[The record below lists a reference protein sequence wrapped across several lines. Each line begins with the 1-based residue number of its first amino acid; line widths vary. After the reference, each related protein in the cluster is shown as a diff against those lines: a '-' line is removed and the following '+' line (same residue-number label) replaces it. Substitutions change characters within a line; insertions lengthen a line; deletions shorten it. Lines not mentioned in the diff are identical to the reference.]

1 MISFE
6 NISKSFNN
14 KIILNKISGLF
25 KTGQISLVIGSSGT
39 GKSLLVKCLL
49 GLILPDEGFSL
60 FDGRDLI
67 YGDKLLQTEIRKKVG
82 MLFQGGA
89 LFDSKNIEENV
100 RFPLDVLTNMGT
112 AEKKDRV
119 HECLS
124 QVGLPDVA
132 HKMPN
137 ELSGGMKKR
146 AGIARAIVNHP
157 KYLFCD
163 EPNSGLDPQ
172 TALKIDELI
181 AEVTYAY
188 NMTTVVVTHD
198 MNTILSLGDFILFL
212 YQGKK
217 LWEGCSKDIL
227 HTNLVELEDFLF
239 VGKIKELLFKRK
251 REIEVNNYTI
261 K

>member
-14 KIILNKISGLF
+14 KIILDHISGHF
-25 KTGQISLVIGSSGT
+25 QAGQMSLIIGASGS
-39 GKSLLVKCLL
+39 GKSLLVKCLV
-49 GLILPDEGFSL
+49 GLLMPDQGQAL
-60 FDGRDLI
+60 FDNRDLI
-67 YGDKLLQTEIRKKVG
+67 YGSKPLQTEIRREIG

-89 LFDSKNIEENV
+89 LFDSQTIEENV
-100 RFPLDVLTNMGT
+100 RFPLDALTDMPL

-119 HECLS
+119 NECLE
-124 QVGLPDVA
+124 QVGLADVQR
-132 HKMPN
+132 KMPN

-146 AGIARAIVNHP
+146 AGIARAIVTHP

-181 AEVTYAY
+181 AEITYTY
-188 NMTTVVVTHD
+188 RTTTVVVTHD

-212 YQGKK
+212 HQAKK
-217 LWEGCSKDIL
+217 TWEGSSKAIL
-227 HTNLVELEDFLF
+227 HTDVISLQNFLF
-239 VGKIKELLFKRK
+239 VGKFK
-251 REIEVNNYTI
+251 TFLCSSM
-261 K
+261 

>member
-1 MISFE
+1 MIAFE
-6 NISKSFNN
+6 NISKSFNH
-14 KIILNKISGLF
+14 KIVLDRVSGLF
-25 KTGQISLVIGSSGT
+25 KTGQISLVIGASGT
-39 GKSLLVKCLL
+39 GKSLLIKCLL

-60 FDGRDLI
+60 FDGRDLV
-67 YGDKLLQTEIRKKVG
+67 YGDKPLQTEIRKEVG
-82 MLFQGGA
+82 MLFQGSA

-100 RFPLDVLTNMGT
+100 RFPLDVLTNMSRE
-112 AEKKDRV
+112 EKKDRV
-119 HECLS
+119 HECLL
-124 QVGLPDVA
+124 QVGLPDVG

-181 AEVTYAY
+181 AEVTYTY
-188 NMTTVVVTHD
+188 KMTTVVVTHD

-212 YQGKK
+212 HQGKK
-217 LWEGCSKDIL
+217 LWEGSSKDIL
-227 HTNLVELEDFLF
+227 YTKLKELEDFLF
-239 VGKIKELLFKRK
+239 VGKIKELLYKDK
-251 REIEVNNYTI
+251 E
-261 K
+261 

>member
-1 MISFE
+1 MIAFD

-14 KIILNKISGLF
+14 KMVLDRVSGLF
-25 KTGQISLVIGSSGT
+25 KTGQISLVIGASGT
-39 GKSLLVKCLL
+39 GKSLLIKCLL
-49 GLILPDEGFSL
+49 GLVIPDEGLSL
-60 FDGRDLI
+60 FDGRDLV
-67 YGDKLLQTEIRKKVG
+67 YGDKPLQTGIRKEMG
-82 MLFQGGA
+82 MLFQGSA
-89 LFDSKNIEENV
+89 LFDSKNVEENV
-100 RFPLDVLTNMGT
+100 RFPLDVLTNMST

-119 HECLS
+119 HACLL

-181 AEVTYAY
+181 AEVTYTY
-188 NMTTVVVTHD
+188 KMTTVVVTHD

-212 YQGKK
+212 HQGKK
-217 LWEGCSKDIL
+217 LWEGRSKDIL
-227 HTNLVELEDFLF
+227 YTNLVELEDFLF
-239 VGKIKELLFKRK
+239 VGKIKELLFKGNKRK
-251 REIEVNNYTI
+251 
-261 K
+261 

>member
-1 MISFE
+1 MIAFE

-14 KIILNKISGLF
+14 KMVLDSVSGLF
-25 KTGQISLVIGSSGT
+25 KTGQISLVIGASGT

-49 GLILPDEGFSL
+49 GLVMPDKGFSL
-60 FDGRDLI
+60 FDGRDLVH
-67 YGDKLLQTEIRKKVG
+67 GDKLLQTEIRRKVG
-82 MLFQGGA
+82 MLFQGSA

-100 RFPLDVLTNMGT
+100 RFPLDVLTNMST

-119 HECLS
+119 HECLL
-124 QVGLPDVA
+124 QVGLPDVQ

-181 AEVTYAY
+181 AEVTYTY
-188 NMTTVVVTHD
+188 KMTTVVVTHD

-217 LWEGCSKDIL
+217 LWEGSSKDIL
-227 HTNLVELEDFLF
+227 HTKLAELEDFLF
-239 VGKIKELLFKRK
+239 VGKIKELLYKK
-251 REIEVNNYTI
+251 QD
-261 K
+261 

>member
-14 KIILNKISGLF
+14 KAILDSVSGAF
-25 KTGQISLVIGSSGT
+25 QAGQMSLVIGASGT
-39 GKSLLVKCLL
+39 GKSLLIKCLI
-49 GLILPDEGFSL
+49 GLIMPDQGNSL
-60 FDGRDLI
+60 FDGRDLV
-67 YGDKLLQTEIRKKVG
+67 YGDKPLQTEIRREMG

-100 RFPLDVLTNMGT
+100 RFPLDILTTMSLG
-112 AEKKDRV
+112 EKQDRV
-119 HECLS
+119 NACLT
-124 QVGLPDVA
+124 QVGLPNVQR
-132 HKMPN
+132 KMPN

-181 AEVTYAY
+181 AEVTSTYQT
-188 NMTTVVVTHD
+188 TTVVVTHD

-212 YQGKK
+212 HQGKK
-217 LWEGCSKDIL
+217 LWEGSSKDIL
-227 HTNLVELEDFLF
+227 HTSLTELQDFLF
-239 VGKIKELLFKRK
+239 VGKFKELLSPS
-251 REIEVNNYTI
+251 N
-261 K
+261 